1 MDGVDIPAWSDLS
14 TFKTPVRVLA
24 QQFLAS
30 RKRWKAKYKALHEKA
45 KSYRIKLRD
54 LRRSRDHWK
63 QKAKAL
69 AQEIAKERRLSRNQR
84 GTGQESAPSAA
95 VPPRAQRLSSSHLP
109 TPRSSP

>member
-1 MDGVDIPAWSDLS
+1 MDDTHVPAWSDLS
-14 TFKTPVRVLA
+14 DFKTPVRVLA

-45 KSYRIKLRD
+45 TSYRIRLRD

-69 AQEIAKERRLSRNQR
+69 AQEIAKERRPSRKKQ
-84 GTGQESAPSAA
+84 GTGHEPASTAA
-95 VPPRAQRLSSSHLP
+95 VPPRAQS
-109 TPRSSP
+109 